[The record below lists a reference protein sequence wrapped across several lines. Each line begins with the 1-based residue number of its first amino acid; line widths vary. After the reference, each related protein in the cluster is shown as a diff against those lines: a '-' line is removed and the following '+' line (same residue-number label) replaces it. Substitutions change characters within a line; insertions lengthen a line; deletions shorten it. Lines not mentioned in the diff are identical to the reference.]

1 MIGASRHGRG
11 GPDRWLV
18 SYADLVTLLMA
29 FFTAMYAL
37 SNAEAAKLRAD
48 VPAPRPVPPVV
59 DPRETGGPAAVRVHL
74 TESLSDAIASG
85 RLEVTEDARGVVL
98 SLPESAT
105 FPVASADVTEDAQAL
120 LGRLAGTLQE
130 LPNPVRVEGHTD
142 DSAIRTARFASN
154 WELSTARA
162 GAVVALFIA
171 RQIDP
176 RRLSAA
182 GYGEFHPKVANDS
195 AAGRAA
201 NRRVDIV
208 IVAAGTPQDLGIE
221 AGEPR

>member
-1 MIGASRHGRG
+1 VIGASRQGRG

-29 FFTAMYAL
+29 FFTVMYAL
-37 SNAEAAKLRAD
+37 SNAEAAKARAE
-48 VPAPRPVPPVV
+48 VPVPSPAPPVAE
-59 DPRETGGPAAVRVHL
+59 PRANGGPAAVRVHL

-85 RLEVTEDARGVVL
+85 RIEVTEDARGVVL

-105 FPVASADVTEDAQAL
+105 FAVASADVTGDATAL
-120 LGRLAGTLQE
+120 LGRLAETLRS

-142 DSAIRTARFASN
+142 DSAIRTARFSSN

-162 GAVVALFIA
+162 SAVVALFIA
-171 RQIDP
+171 LQIDP
-176 RRLSAA
+176 SRLSAA

-208 IVAAGTPQDLGIE
+208 IVPADARQIMAVEG
-221 AGEPR
+221 GESR

>member
-1 MIGASRHGRG
+1 MIGGARQGRS

-29 FFTAMYAL
+29 FFTVMYAL
-37 SNAEAAKLRAD
+37 SNAEAAKARAEA
-48 VPAPRPVPPVV
+48 PAPRPVPPAVE
-59 DPRETGGPAAVRVHL
+59 PRDIGGPAAVRVHL

-105 FPVASADVTEDAQAL
+105 FAVASADVTAQAQAL
-120 LGRLAGTLQE
+120 LARLAATLQT

-142 DSAIRTARFASN
+142 DAAIRTARFSSN

-162 GAVVALFIA
+162 SAVVALFIA

-201 NRRVDIV
+201 NRRVDVV
-208 IVAAGTPQDLGIE
+208 IVPAEAPQVLGIE

>member
-1 MIGASRHGRG
+1 MTATPRHGRS

-18 SYADLVTLLMA
+18 SYADVVTLLMA

-37 SNAEAAKLRAD
+37 ANADAVKAAPP
-48 VPAPRPVPPVV
+48 VPVPPPVAEPQ
-59 DPRETGGPAAVRVHL
+59 DAGGPAAVRVHL
-74 TESLSDAIASG
+74 TASLADAIASG

-105 FPVASADVTEDAQAL
+105 FALASPEVTEGARAL
-120 LGRLAGTLQE
+120 LARLATTLQA

-142 DSAIRTARFASN
+142 DIAIRTPRFSSN

-162 GAVVALFIA
+162 SAVVALFIA
-171 RQIDP
+171 QRIDP

-182 GYGEFHPKVANDS
+182 GYGEFHPKVPNDS
-195 AAGRAA
+195 PAGRAA
-201 NRRVDIV
+201 NRRVDVV
-208 IVAAGTPQDLGIE
+208 IVPAAAPPVVDIAAGDT
-221 AGEPR
+221 R

>member
-1 MIGASRHGRG
+1 MTAGARHGRS

-37 SNAEAAKLRAD
+37 ANADAARAAVA
-48 VPAPRPVPPVV
+48 VPEPEPRPVVA
-59 DPRETGGPAAVRVHL
+59 PREGGGPASVRVHL
-74 TESLSDAIASG
+74 TASLADAIASG

-105 FPVASADVTEDAQAL
+105 FALASAEVTDEARAL
-120 LGRLAGTLQE
+120 LARLATTLQA

-142 DSAIRTARFASN
+142 DTAIRTPRFSSN

-162 GAVVALFIA
+162 SAVVALFIA
-171 RQIDP
+171 QRIEP

-182 GYGEFHPKVANDS
+182 GYGEFHPKVPNDS
-195 AAGRAA
+195 STGRAA
-201 NRRVDIV
+201 NRRVDVV
-208 IVAAGTPQDLGIE
+208 IVPATVREVVDVG
-221 AGEPR
+221 AGEAR

>member
-1 MIGASRHGRG
+1 MTLGPRHGRS

-29 FFTAMYAL
+29 FFTVMYAL
-37 SNAEAAKLRAD
+37 SNAEAAKAAAASK
-48 VPAPRPVPPVV
+48 PSPPVV
-59 DPRETGGPAAVRVHL
+59 EPRETGGPASVRVHL

-105 FPVASADVTEDAQAL
+105 FALASADVTDGARAL
-120 LGRLAGTLQE
+120 LGRLAATLQT

-142 DSAIRTARFASN
+142 DTAIRTARFSSN

-162 GAVVALFIA
+162 SAVVALFIA
-171 RQIDP
+171 QQIDP

-182 GYGEFHPKVANDS
+182 GYGEFHPKASNESV
-195 AAGRAA
+195 AGRAA
-201 NRRVDIV
+201 NRRVDVV
-208 IVAAGTPQDLGIE
+208 IVAAATPQAMDVE
-221 AGEPR
+221 AGETR